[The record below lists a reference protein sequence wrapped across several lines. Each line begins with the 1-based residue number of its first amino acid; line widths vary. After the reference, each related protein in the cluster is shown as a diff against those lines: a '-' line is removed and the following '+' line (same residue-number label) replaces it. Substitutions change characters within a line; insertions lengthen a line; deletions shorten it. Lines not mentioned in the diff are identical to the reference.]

1 MYGKAK
7 VSKPDWYMMGICIV
21 FALTFSL
28 RSVPLAV
35 LLLLFMPFS
44 LLSLT
49 GELPLPTRNAPICQ
63 TLLCISI
70 PLLVIGA
77 FSSLLLLLPKLLI
90 PSACVWLF
98 GGALMLF
105 LPPGAFRKSRMAM
118 YWAVI
123 CFAALVALL
132 IMLLQRYQ
140 AYGDLYE
147 GLSYDILRVM
157 MNARTRPQVLYSAY
171 VSGLAALDAKRTAA
185 LESLA
190 ALTGGNVLPWLSED
204 VLQQLEWSLRATI
217 EVTLPSVVPDLLVK
231 GIMAFS
237 LGMLLCWRK
246 FPDAEDTPSTDRWF
260 MPTPLG
266 ISMAVLL
273 LLSAAQLFTTNATV
287 ALAASLLGSV
297 AFWSFAVQGVSAQ
310 NFAMIRAGAT
320 RGRRWFLTIL
330 MVLFVPILPMFAGCF
345 VLAVQKQSTAYN
357 FKSFVCSNWL
367 PNRLH
372 TSKSMLDCFEC
383 LLACLATN
391 LNAGFRNR
399 SNHDAVFTCARSF
412 GNLLNECNE
421 IIERTSRQTFCTKE
435 NLCVSNQLVH
445 QNQAGATFVE
455 QVLQVLR
462 AGSYAFQIGIT
473 NIFCI

>member
-7 VSKPDWYMMGICIV
+7 VGRPDWYMMGACIV

-98 GGALMLF
+98 GGALM
-105 LPPGAFRKSRMAM
+105 
-118 YWAVI
+118 
-123 CFAALVALL
+123 

-217 EVTLPSVVPDLLVK
+217 EITLPSIMPDLLVK

-246 FPDAEDTPSTDRWF
+246 FPDAEDTPSADRWF

-330 MVLFVPILPMFAGCF
+330 MVLFVPILPMFAGC
-345 VLAVQKQSTAYN
+345 VDQIRD
-357 FKSFVCSNWL
+357 
-367 PNRLH
+367 PRRLRDDRH
-372 TSKSMLDCFEC
+372 RKDDDFSDF
-383 LLACLATN
+383 
-391 LNAGFRNR
+391 
-399 SNHDAVFTCARSF
+399 
-412 GNLLNECNE
+412 
-421 IIERTSRQTFCTKE
+421 
-435 NLCVSNQLVH
+435 
-445 QNQAGATFVE
+445 
-455 QVLQVLR
+455 
-462 AGSYAFQIGIT
+462 
-473 NIFCI
+473 

>member
-7 VSKPDWYMMGICIV
+7 VGKPDWYMMGICIV

-123 CFAALVALL
+123 CFAAVVALL

-171 VSGLAALDAKRTAA
+171 VSGLAA
-185 LESLA
+185 
-190 ALTGGNVLPWLSED
+190 
-204 VLQQLEWSLRATI
+204 
-217 EVTLPSVVPDLLVK
+217 
-231 GIMAFS
+231 
-237 LGMLLCWRK
+237 
-246 FPDAEDTPSTDRWF
+246 
-260 MPTPLG
+260 
-266 ISMAVLL
+266 
-273 LLSAAQLFTTNATV
+273 
-287 ALAASLLGSV
+287 SLLGSV

-310 NFAMIRAGAT
+310 NFAMLRAGAT

-330 MVLFVPILPMFAGCF
+330 MVLFVPILPMFAGC
-345 VLAVQKQSTAYN
+345 VDQIRD
-357 FKSFVCSNWL
+357 
-367 PNRLH
+367 PR
-372 TSKSMLDCFEC
+372 
-383 LLACLATN
+383 
-391 LNAGFRNR
+391 G
-399 SNHDAVFTCARSF
+399 
-412 GNLLNECNE
+412 
-421 IIERTSRQTFCTKE
+421 
-435 NLCVSNQLVH
+435 
-445 QNQAGATFVE
+445 
-455 QVLQVLR
+455 LR
-462 AGSYAFQIGIT
+462 DDRHRKDDDFSDF
-473 NIFCI
+473 

>member
-7 VSKPDWYMMGICIV
+7 VGRPDWYMMGACIV

-123 CFAALVALL
+123 CFAAVVALL
-132 IMLLQRYQ
+132 MMLLQRYQ

-217 EVTLPSVVPDLLVK
+217 ERTLPSIMPDLLVK

-273 LLSAAQLFTTNATV
+273 
-287 ALAASLLGSV
+287 GSV

-310 NFAMIRAGAT
+310 NFAMLRAGAT

-330 MVLFVPILPMFAGCF
+330 MVLFVPILPMFAGC
-345 VLAVQKQSTAYN
+345 VDQIRD
-357 FKSFVCSNWL
+357 
-367 PNRLH
+367 PR
-372 TSKSMLDCFEC
+372 
-383 LLACLATN
+383 
-391 LNAGFRNR
+391 G
-399 SNHDAVFTCARSF
+399 
-412 GNLLNECNE
+412 
-421 IIERTSRQTFCTKE
+421 
-435 NLCVSNQLVH
+435 
-445 QNQAGATFVE
+445 
-455 QVLQVLR
+455 LR
-462 AGSYAFQIGIT
+462 DDRHRKDDDFPD
-473 NIFCI
+473 F

>member
-7 VSKPDWYMMGICIV
+7 VGRPDWYMMGACIV

-49 GELPLPTRNAPICQ
+49 GELPLPTRNAPISQ
-63 TLLCISI
+63 TLLCIGL

-98 GGALMLF
+98 GGALLM
-105 LPPGAFRKSRMAM
+105 
-118 YWAVI
+118 
-123 CFAALVALL
+123 
-132 IMLLQRYQ
+132 MLLQRYQ

-217 EVTLPSVVPDLLVK
+217 ERTLPSIMPDLLVK

-246 FPDAEDTPSTDRWF
+246 FPDAEDTPTTDRWF

-310 NFAMIRAGAT
+310 NFAMLRAGAT

-330 MVLFVPILPMFAGCF
+330 MVLFVPILPMFAGC
-345 VLAVQKQSTAYN
+345 VDQIRD
-357 FKSFVCSNWL
+357 
-367 PNRLH
+367 PR
-372 TSKSMLDCFEC
+372 
-383 LLACLATN
+383 
-391 LNAGFRNR
+391 G
-399 SNHDAVFTCARSF
+399 
-412 GNLLNECNE
+412 
-421 IIERTSRQTFCTKE
+421 
-435 NLCVSNQLVH
+435 
-445 QNQAGATFVE
+445 
-455 QVLQVLR
+455 LR
-462 AGSYAFQIGIT
+462 DDRHRKDDDFSDF
-473 NIFCI
+473 

>member
-1 MYGKAK
+1 
-7 VSKPDWYMMGICIV
+7 
-21 FALTFSL
+21 
-28 RSVPLAV
+28 
-35 LLLLFMPFS
+35 
-44 LLSLT
+44 
-49 GELPLPTRNAPICQ
+49 
-63 TLLCISI
+63 
-70 PLLVIGA
+70 
-77 FSSLLLLLPKLLI
+77 
-90 PSACVWLF
+90 
-98 GGALMLF
+98 MLF

-123 CFAALVALL
+123 CFAAVVALL

-157 MNARTRPQVLYSAY
+157 MNERTRPQVLYSAY

-217 EVTLPSVVPDLLVK
+217 ERTLPSIMPDLLVK

-246 FPDAEDTPSTDRWF
+246 FPDAEDTPTTDCWF

-320 RGRRWFLTIL
+320 RGRRWFLSIL
-330 MVLFVPILPMFAGCF
+330 MVLFVPILPMFVGC
-345 VLAVQKQSTAYN
+345 VDQIRD
-357 FKSFVCSNWL
+357 
-367 PNRLH
+367 PR
-372 TSKSMLDCFEC
+372 
-383 LLACLATN
+383 
-391 LNAGFRNR
+391 G
-399 SNHDAVFTCARSF
+399 
-412 GNLLNECNE
+412 
-421 IIERTSRQTFCTKE
+421 
-435 NLCVSNQLVH
+435 
-445 QNQAGATFVE
+445 
-455 QVLQVLR
+455 LR
-462 AGSYAFQIGIT
+462 DDRHRKDDDFSDF
-473 NIFCI
+473 

>member
-7 VSKPDWYMMGICIV
+7 VGKPDWYMMGACIV

-123 CFAALVALL
+123 CFAAVVALL
-132 IMLLQRYQ
+132 MMLLQRYQ

-171 VSGLAALDAKRTAA
+171 VSGLAA
-185 LESLA
+185 
-190 ALTGGNVLPWLSED
+190 
-204 VLQQLEWSLRATI
+204 
-217 EVTLPSVVPDLLVK
+217 
-231 GIMAFS
+231 
-237 LGMLLCWRK
+237 
-246 FPDAEDTPSTDRWF
+246 
-260 MPTPLG
+260 
-266 ISMAVLL
+266 
-273 LLSAAQLFTTNATV
+273 
-287 ALAASLLGSV
+287 SLLGSV

-310 NFAMIRAGAT
+310 NFAMLRAGAT

-330 MVLFVPILPMFAGCF
+330 MVLFVPILPMFAGC
-345 VLAVQKQSTAYN
+345 VDQIRD
-357 FKSFVCSNWL
+357 
-367 PNRLH
+367 PR
-372 TSKSMLDCFEC
+372 
-383 LLACLATN
+383 
-391 LNAGFRNR
+391 G
-399 SNHDAVFTCARSF
+399 
-412 GNLLNECNE
+412 
-421 IIERTSRQTFCTKE
+421 
-435 NLCVSNQLVH
+435 
-445 QNQAGATFVE
+445 
-455 QVLQVLR
+455 LR
-462 AGSYAFQIGIT
+462 DDRHRKDDDFSDF
-473 NIFCI
+473 

>member
-7 VSKPDWYMMGICIV
+7 VGRPDWYMMGACIV

-49 GELPLPTRNAPICQ
+49 GELPLPTRNAPIFQ
-63 TLLCISI
+63 TLLCISL

-123 CFAALVALL
+123 CFAAVVALL

-171 VSGLAALDAKRTAA
+171 EIG
-185 LESLA
+185 
-190 ALTGGNVLPWLSED
+190 
-204 VLQQLEWSLRATI
+204 RAH
-217 EVTLPSVVPDLLVK
+217 V
-231 GIMAFS
+231 
-237 LGMLLCWRK
+237 
-246 FPDAEDTPSTDRWF
+246 
-260 MPTPLG
+260 
-266 ISMAVLL
+266 
-273 LLSAAQLFTTNATV
+273 
-287 ALAASLLGSV
+287 
-297 AFWSFAVQGVSAQ
+297 
-310 NFAMIRAGAT
+310 
-320 RGRRWFLTIL
+320 
-330 MVLFVPILPMFAGCF
+330 
-345 VLAVQKQSTAYN
+345 
-357 FKSFVCSNWL
+357 
-367 PNRLH
+367 
-372 TSKSMLDCFEC
+372 
-383 LLACLATN
+383 
-391 LNAGFRNR
+391 
-399 SNHDAVFTCARSF
+399 
-412 GNLLNECNE
+412 
-421 IIERTSRQTFCTKE
+421 
-435 NLCVSNQLVH
+435 
-445 QNQAGATFVE
+445 
-455 QVLQVLR
+455 
-462 AGSYAFQIGIT
+462 
-473 NIFCI
+473 